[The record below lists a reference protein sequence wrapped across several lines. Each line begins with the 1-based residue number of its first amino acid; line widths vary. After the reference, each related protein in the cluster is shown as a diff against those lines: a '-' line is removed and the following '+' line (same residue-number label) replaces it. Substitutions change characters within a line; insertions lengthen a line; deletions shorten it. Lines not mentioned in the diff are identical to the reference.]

1 MSTAYTIATV
11 PVEGG
16 GRIGVSP
23 LPGRVGGLLADIAVI
38 ARWNPEIVVS
48 MTVAEEMDRYGAGDL
63 GLALADASIDW
74 FHLPISDYG
83 GPSGAAEK
91 AWPPLSARL
100 HGILDKGG
108 GVLLHC
114 HGGRGR
120 SGMIALRLLVER
132 GEPMDEA
139 LTRLRAVRPGAV
151 EAPAQFA
158 WAARGAAE
166 D

>member
-1 MSTAYTIATV
+1 MSTAYIIATV

-23 LPGRVGGLLADIAVI
+23 LPGRVGDLLADVAAI

-48 MTVAEEMDRYGAGDL
+48 MTEEEEMERCGAGDL
-63 GLALADASIDW
+63 GSVLADASIDW

-83 GPSGAAEK
+83 GPAGAAEE
-91 AWPPLSARL
+91 AWPALSARL
-100 HGILDKGG
+100 HGVLDEGG

-132 GEPMDEA
+132 GEPMEEA
-139 LTRLRAVRPGAV
+139 LARLRAARPGAV

-158 WAARGAAE
+158 WAARGAIE
-166 D
+166 G